1 MGWTM
6 GWTTFWP
13 NLRVGLRA
21 AQTLQMPRWNDLL
34 QRFVI
39 GLDATNPSA
48 LLRAPA
54 SELSALLPHTFPIAG
69 WRGRS
74 VEERQLTLYKGDDY
88 LRLHY
93 PQSLI
98 DGDHGFQTTIGITH
112 WLEDMDTFAADV
124 AALYCLRG
132 KPNTLVTAMLETLVW
147 LGARSDA
154 SGAEGAGAQMSGQ
167 VSWVGKSSI
176 QVTVELTLAPRYGQ
190 EPASPSLPPVAI
202 ATFLMASRSL
212 DLSSSVAV
220 DMIKMETESQRKR
233 FEIGSGIAAM
243 RKERRQGS
251 FSSLTEASSSTSGN
265 ELLVMTSPITTDCD
279 RNTSGSTFGGHLI
292 KLAFEHGIKVVQA
305 HTNERGK
312 SVRLRA
318 IEEASFLALVPIGS
332 SLLMKGCM
340 VEVMKLAEG
349 ASEIKV
355 HVSGHLSSSVKA
367 LDFFFWF
374 EISS

>member
-1 MGWTM
+1 MEH
-6 GWTTFWP
+6 
-13 NLRVGLRA
+13 GLDGVLGK
-21 AQTLQMPRWNDLL
+21 TYGPPKPLQMPRWNDLL

-54 SELSALLPHTFPIAG
+54 SEMSALLPHTYPIAS

-74 VEERQLTLYKGDDY
+74 VEERQLTLYKGEDY
-88 LRLHY
+88 LCLHY
-93 PQSLI
+93 PQPLI
-98 DGDHGFQTTIGITH
+98 DGIHDFKTTIGIMH

-124 AALYCLRG
+124 AALHCARG
-132 KPNTLVTAMLETLVW
+132 EPNTLVTAMLETLVW
-147 LGARSDA
+147 LGAQSDA
-154 SGAEGAGAQMSGQ
+154 SGDEDAGAQMSGQ
-167 VSWVGKSSI
+167 VSWVGKSSM
-176 QVTVELTLAPRYGQ
+176 QVTVELTLAPSNEQ
-190 EPASPSLPPVAI
+190 ESASPPLPPIAI

-233 FEIGSGIAAM
+233 FEIGSGMAAM

-251 FSSLTEASSSTSGN
+251 FSSLTEASLSTSGN
-265 ELLVMTSPITTDCD
+265 ELLVVTSPTTTDCD

-292 KLAFEHGIKVVQA
+292 KLAFEHGIRVA
-305 HTNERGK
+305 HATERGK
-312 SVRLRA
+312 SVWFRA

-332 SLLMKGCM
+332 SLLMKGRV
-340 VEVMKLAEG
+340 VEVLKLAEG

-355 HVSGHLSSSVKA
+355 HVSGYLSSSVQA

-374 EISS
+374 EISN